1 MLYINTFIHTI
12 LPNTPTWHSFLQ
24 KYPDD
29 TISLERYGFS
39 VKGVCLMLAQLHRRS
54 SMIHTQSHQFMKA
67 YLTWSACVYCTP
79 NIIYNPLRYHIDNN
93 HIGPKGMSWWG
104 YEVWKK
110 TLTAPFTERQRVGC
124 CWFPKHKPADRLL
137 YAKISLNSHSIHI
150 VLSVWV

>member
-24 KYPDD
+24 KYQDD

-79 NIIYNPLRYHIDNN
+79 NIIITLSDIILITTILVQKGCPGEDMRYGRRLSQRPSQNDRGLFAVGFPNTNRPIDYYMQ
-93 HIGPKGMSWWG
+93 KSLS
-104 YEVWKK
+104 
-110 TLTAPFTERQRVGC
+110 TLT
-124 CWFPKHKPADRLL
+124 L
-137 YAKISLNSHSIHI
+137 SI
-150 VLSVWV
+150 